1 MKPSSFTI
9 TRCCLICTIEY
20 VVVCKNCDP
29 NATGSLLY
37 CHCGSLGNGWEKNET
52 DKTVS
57 NLSTDCECDVI
68 NGGPEKAKTNLCRWL
83 G

>member
-1 MKPSSFTI
+1 M
-9 TRCCLICTIEY
+9 
-20 VVVCKNCDP
+20 
-29 NATGSLLY
+29 LY

-68 NGGPEKAKTNLCRWL
+68 NGEPEKGKITFV
-83 G
+83 